1 MLIFNYLPY
10 LSTFEN
16 TVKSG
21 KNVYLV
27 FVSGKIAEL
36 SVALTAPTYR
46 TAKTV
51 SDT

>member
-1 MLIFNYLPY
+1 MLIYDYLPY

-21 KNVYLV
+21 KNSNIV

-36 SVALTAPTYR
+36 SVALTTPT
-46 TAKTV
+46 
-51 SDT
+51 

>member
-1 MLIFNYLPY
+1 MPIYDYSPY

-21 KNVYLV
+21 KNRNLV

-36 SVALTAPTYR
+36 PVALTTPT
-46 TAKTV
+46 
-51 SDT
+51 